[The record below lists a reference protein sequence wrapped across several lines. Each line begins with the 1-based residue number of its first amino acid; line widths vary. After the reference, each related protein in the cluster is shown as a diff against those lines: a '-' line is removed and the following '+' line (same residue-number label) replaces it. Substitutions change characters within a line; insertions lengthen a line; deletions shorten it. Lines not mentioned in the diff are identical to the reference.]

1 MVDITYLFDT
11 GALIDFEV
19 DELIRLV
26 RALFADGKLRT
37 TLIGKLEQGQ
47 PSGDS

>member
-1 MVDITYLFDT
+1 MVDMTYLFET

-37 TLIGKLEQGQ
+37 NLIYKLEQGQ
-47 PSGDS
+47 PASA